1 MSLSCDKSFERS
13 DSADPI
19 RRKILL
25 GAVGVTA
32 LLEMFGVQGL
42 VSEVFAKE
50 RKVGQ
55 QKETAEIP
63 TDEQRIAKTEESFLR
78 FKEKIL
84 AHLDDFVKDPN
95 MKEKIQYVFK
105 LFEENRKN
113 PWRKKP
119 SANEVAYGEER
130 RGWFSYE
137 FFSDSRPYG
146 MGFNGLFRS
155 IKLSRDFFDPED
167 LGCLVTLCH
176 ELIHLK
182 QDDEYRERI
191 PFERY
196 RAYWFGNGNL
206 SVVPE
211 DEAEAISVAVEILNV
226 AMNGALK
233 RNVLK
238 KGQADIPTKHNN
250 LRGFLAEASKA
261 YYTKDYSAFIVSV
274 RKRYESMSGE
284 EDFYTRGLELVN

>member
-1 MSLSCDKSFERS
+1 MSLSCDKSSERS
-13 DSADPI
+13 DQADPI
-19 RRKILL
+19 RRRMLL

-32 LLEMFGVQGL
+32 LLEMFGVKGL
-42 VSEVFAKE
+42 VSEVFAKD

-55 QKETAEIP
+55 QKEAVENP

-84 AHLDDFVKDPN
+84 AHLDGFVKDPE

-119 SANEVAYGEER
+119 SANEVPYGEER
-130 RGWFSYE
+130 EGWFSYE

-146 MGFNGLFRS
+146 MGFSSLYRS
-155 IKLSRDFFDPED
+155 IKISKDFFDPED
-167 LGCLVTLCH
+167 LGCLVTMCH

-182 QDDEYRERI
+182 QDDEYRKRI

-226 AMNGALK
+226 AMSGVLK
-233 RNVLK
+233 RNILK
-238 KGQADIPTKHNN
+238 KGQADIPVKHNN
-250 LRGFLAEASKA
+250 LRDFLVKASKA

-274 RKRYESMSGE
+274 RERYESMSGE
-284 EDFYTRGLELVN
+284 EDFFTRELIPK

>member
-1 MSLSCDKSFERS
+1 MRLSCDQSSERS
-13 DSADPI
+13 DQADPI
-19 RRKILL
+19 RRRMLL

-32 LLEMFGVQGL
+32 LLEMFGVKGL

-55 QKETAEIP
+55 QKEAVENL
-63 TDEQRIAKTEESFLR
+63 TDEQRVAETEESFLR

-84 AHLDDFVKDPN
+84 AHLDDFVKDPE
-95 MKEKIQYVFK
+95 MKEKIQHVFE
-105 LFEENRKN
+105 LFGENRKN

-119 SANEVAYGEER
+119 SENEVVYGEER
-130 RGWFSYE
+130 KGWFSYE
-137 FFSDSRPYG
+137 FFSDSRPYS
-146 MGFNGLFRS
+146 MGFNGLYRS
-155 IKLSRDFFDPED
+155 IKISKDFFDPED
-167 LGCLVTLCH
+167 LGCLVTMCH

-182 QDDEYRERI
+182 QDDEYRKRI

-226 AMNGALK
+226 ATNGALK

-238 KGQADIPTKHNN
+238 GEQVNIPVKYNN
-250 LRGFLAEASKA
+250 LRNFLIKMAKA
-261 YYTKDYSAFIVSV
+261 YYTNDYNAFVALV
-274 RKRYESMSGE
+274 GERYESVSGE
-284 EDFYTRGLELVN
+284 EDFFTRELIPK